1 MHKLCMILCI
11 SRIYELGVELE
22 SRSWPQSIRNS
33 QVVGGSPRTT
43 KLYLGLVMSYAN
55 IYDFI
60 HIPDI
65 SA

>member
-1 MHKLCMILCI
+1 MRIFMILFI
-11 SRIYELGVELE
+11 SPISQLRDELE
-22 SRSWPQSIRNS
+22 SHTWSQSIRNS
-33 QVVGGSPRTT
+33 QVVGGFPRTT
-43 KLYLGLVMSYAN
+43 KLYLVMVMSYAD